1 MQERKTTELIP
12 GRDTLDE
19 NSWADVNYWCE
30 INGVKPA
37 DVFNWVAKRY
47 HDKTTAPTIR
57 TGIMLYDKLKLNKKK
72 KSPLSERAVI
82 LNLKKEI
89 CNIHKK
95 KNLTDNQ
102 LYRISKKALERA
114 PQFLLLDKAARKKF
128 SYLRGR

>member
-12 GRDTLDE
+12 GLDTLDE
-19 NSWADVNYWCE
+19 NSWKDVNYWCE
-30 INGVKPA
+30 SHNLKPS
-37 DVFNWVAKRY
+37 DIFKWVAKRY
-47 HDKTTAPTIR
+47 RNKTTIPTIR

-72 KSPLSERAVI
+72 KRPLSERAVI

-102 LYRISKKALERA
+102 LYRIGKKSLERT
-114 PQFLLLDKAARKKF
+114 PGFLKFDKAERKRIG
-128 SYLRGR
+128 Y

>member
-1 MQERKTTELIP
+1 MRERKNTELIP
-12 GRDTLDE
+12 GLDTLDE

-30 INGVKPA
+30 SNGVKPA

-47 HDKTTAPTIR
+47 HNKTTVPTIR

-72 KSPLSERAVI
+72 KSPLSQRAVI

-102 LYRISKKALERA
+102 LYRIGKKSLERA
-114 PQFLLLDKAARKKF
+114 SKFLLWDKAARKKF
-128 SYLRGR
+128 GY

>member
-12 GRDTLDE
+12 GLDTLDE

-30 INGVKPA
+30 SNGVKPA

-47 HDKTTAPTIR
+47 RNKTTIPTIR
-57 TGIMLYDKLKLNKKK
+57 TGIMLYDKLKLNEKK

-102 LYRISKKALERA
+102 LYRIGKKSLERA
-114 PQFLLLDKAARKKF
+114 SKFLLWDKAARKKF
-128 SYLRGR
+128 GY

>member
-12 GRDTLDE
+12 GLDTLDE
-19 NSWADVNYWCE
+19 NSWADVNHWCE
-30 INGVKPA
+30 SSGVKPD
-37 DVFNWVAKRY
+37 DVFNWVAKKY
-47 HDKTTAPTIR
+47 HDKTTVPTIR

-102 LYRISKKALERA
+102 LYRIGKKSLERT
-114 PQFLLLDKAARKKF
+114 PGFLKFDKAERKRIG
-128 SYLRGR
+128 Y

>member
-30 INGVKPA
+30 SNGVKPA
-37 DVFNWVAKRY
+37 DAFNWVAKRY
-47 HDKTTAPTIR
+47 HDKTTVPTIR
-57 TGIMLYDKLKLNKKK
+57 TGIMLYDKLKLNKNK

-102 LYRISKKALERA
+102 LYRIGKKSLERA
-114 PQFLLLDKAARKKF
+114 SKFLLWDKAARKKF
-128 SYLRGR
+128 GY

>member
-1 MQERKTTELIP
+1 VQERKNTELIP
-12 GRDTLDE
+12 GLDTLDE

-102 LYRISKKALERA
+102 LYRISKKSLERT
-114 PQFLLLDKAARKKF
+114 PGFLKFDKAERKRIG
-128 SYLRGR
+128 Y

>member
-30 INGVKPA
+30 SNGVKPA

-47 HDKTTAPTIR
+47 HDKTTVPTIR
-57 TGIMLYDKLKLNKKK
+57 TGIILYDKLKLNKNK

-102 LYRISKKALERA
+102 LYRIGKKSLERT
-114 PQFLLLDKAARKKF
+114 PGFLKFDKAERKRIG
-128 SYLRGR
+128 Y

>member
-12 GRDTLDE
+12 GLDTLDE
-19 NSWADVNYWCE
+19 NSWADVNHWCE
-30 INGVKPA
+30 SSGVKPA
-37 DVFNWVAKRY
+37 DVFNWVAKKY
-47 HDKTTAPTIR
+47 HNKTTVPTIR
-57 TGIMLYDKLKLNKKK
+57 TGIMLYDKLKLNEKK

-102 LYRISKKALERA
+102 IYRIGKKSLERT
-114 PQFLLLDKAARKKF
+114 PGFLKFDKSERKRIG
-128 SYLRGR
+128 Y

>member
-1 MQERKTTELIP
+1 MQERKNTELIP

-19 NSWADVNYWCE
+19 NSWADVNYWCDSHDL
-30 INGVKPA
+30 KPS
-37 DVFNWVAKRY
+37 DIFKWVSSRY
-47 HDKTTAPTIR
+47 KSKTTPETNQIA
-57 TGIMLYDKLKLNKKK
+57 IMLYDKLKLNEKK

-102 LYRISKKALERA
+102 IYRIGKKSLERT
-114 PQFLLLDKAARKKF
+114 PGFLKFDKSERKRIG
-128 SYLRGR
+128 Y

>member
-19 NSWADVNYWCE
+19 NSWADVNHWCE
-30 INGVKPA
+30 SSGVKPA
-37 DVFNWVAKRY
+37 DVFNWVAKKY
-47 HDKTTAPTIR
+47 HNKTTVPTIR
-57 TGIMLYDKLKLNKKK
+57 TGIMLYDKLKLNKNK

-102 LYRISKKALERA
+102 LYRIGKKSLERT
-114 PQFLLLDKAARKKF
+114 PGFLKFDKAERKRIG
-128 SYLRGR
+128 Y

>member
-1 MQERKTTELIP
+1 VQERKTTKLVP
-12 GRDTLDE
+12 GVDTLDE

-30 INGVKPA
+30 SNGVKPA
-37 DVFNWVAKRY
+37 DVFNWVAKKY
-47 HDKTTAPTIR
+47 HDKTTVPTIR

-72 KSPLSERAVI
+72 KSPLSQRAVI

-102 LYRISKKALERA
+102 LYRIGKKSLERA
-114 PQFLLLDKAARKKF
+114 SKFLLWDKAARKKF
-128 SYLRGR
+128 GY

>member
-1 MQERKTTELIP
+1 MQERKNTELIP
-12 GRDTLDE
+12 GRDTLSK

-30 INGVKPA
+30 SSGVKPA
-37 DVFNWVAKRY
+37 DVFNWVAKKY
-47 HDKTTAPTIR
+47 HNKTTVPTIR

-95 KNLTDNQ
+95 KKLTDNQ
-102 LYRISKKALERA
+102 IYRIGKKSLERT
-114 PQFLLLDKAARKKF
+114 PGFLKFDKAERKRIG
-128 SYLRGR
+128 Y

>member
-19 NSWADVNYWCE
+19 NSWADVNYWCDSHDL
-30 INGVKPA
+30 KPS
-37 DVFNWVAKRY
+37 DIFKWVSSRY
-47 HDKTTAPTIR
+47 KSKTTPETNQIA
-57 TGIMLYDKLKLNKKK
+57 IMLYDKLKLNKKK
-72 KSPLSERAVI
+72 KSPLSQRAVI

-102 LYRISKKALERA
+102 LYRIGKKSLERT
-114 PQFLLLDKAARKKF
+114 PGFLKFDKAERKRIG
-128 SYLRGR
+128 Y

>member
-30 INGVKPA
+30 SNGVKPA

-47 HDKTTAPTIR
+47 RDKTTMPTIR
-57 TGIMLYDKLKLNKKK
+57 TGIMLYDKLKLNEKK

-102 LYRISKKALERA
+102 LYRIGKKSLERT
-114 PQFLLLDKAARKKF
+114 PGFLKFDKAERKRIG
-128 SYLRGR
+128 Y

>member
-30 INGVKPA
+30 SNGAKPA

-47 HDKTTAPTIR
+47 HDKTTVPTIR
-57 TGIMLYDKLKLNKKK
+57 TGIILYDKLKLNKNK

-102 LYRISKKALERA
+102 LYRISKKSLERT
-114 PQFLLLDKAARKKF
+114 PGFLKFDKAERKRIG
-128 SYLRGR
+128 Y

>member
-12 GRDTLDE
+12 GLDTLDE

-47 HDKTTAPTIR
+47 HDKTTVPTIR

-102 LYRISKKALERA
+102 LYRIGKKSLERT
-114 PQFLLLDKAARKKF
+114 PGFLKFDKAERKRIG
-128 SYLRGR
+128 Y

>member
-1 MQERKTTELIP
+1 MQERKNTELIP
-12 GRDTLDE
+12 GLDTLDE
-19 NSWADVNYWCE
+19 NSWADVNHWCE
-30 INGVKPA
+30 SSGVKPA

-47 HDKTTAPTIR
+47 HDKTTVPTIR
-57 TGIMLYDKLKLNKKK
+57 TGIILYDKLKLNKNK

-102 LYRISKKALERA
+102 LYRIGKKSLERT
-114 PQFLLLDKAARKKF
+114 PGFLKFDKAERKRIG
-128 SYLRGR
+128 Y